1 MLTNYFLHPDEKQGA
16 LAGILM
22 GLAQLNQSELRLKR
36 LYNKHGML
44 GIDRVLLYAIQ
55 EWTRDIKRHQ
65 LPSLLGGVGPMHSV
79 IQLCKPCI
87 RYAVE
92 NVPLFPLWIT

>member
-1 MLTNYFLHPDEKQGA
+1 
-16 LAGILM
+16 M

-44 GIDRVLLYAIQ
+44 GVDRVLLYAIQ

-79 IQLCKPCI
+79 IQLCKYSSFTCHAPTL
-87 RYAVE
+87 AQSQ
-92 NVPLFPLWIT
+92 